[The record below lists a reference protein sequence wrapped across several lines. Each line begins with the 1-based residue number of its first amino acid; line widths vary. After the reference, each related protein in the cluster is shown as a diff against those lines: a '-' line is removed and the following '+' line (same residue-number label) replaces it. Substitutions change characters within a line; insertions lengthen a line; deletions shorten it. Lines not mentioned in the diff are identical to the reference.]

1 MPTGIYKQLNLLVSE
16 EAVFSGI
23 SMFEGLCMSSFLSSL
38 EKLLCKPPRLR
49 CFCIFSPRN
58 GTMGHKIRK
67 NKTQVLPT
75 KNQSSKVQGRG
86 CRQLGCV

>member
-49 CFCIFSPRN
+49 CFCISSPRN
-58 GTMGHKIRK
+58 GTVGYKIRK
-67 NKTQVLPT
+67 NKTQV
-75 KNQSSKVQGRG
+75 
-86 CRQLGCV
+86 